1 MEERKYILVTN
12 IEWDAPKSV
21 KRQLPKNLI
30 IDIDDENEYLLEDIE
45 DYADNLS
52 DYLSDTYEYCHEGFD
67 AKVKKVK
74 IESSRKKKNRDLE
87 YYDAMHDYKQW
98 QNELKR
104 LLNEEEPDESSIERA
119 KKVILILKQV
129 YFDKSG
135 V

>member
-1 MEERKYILVTN
+1 M
-12 IEWDAPKSV
+12 
-21 KRQLPKNLI
+21 
-30 IDIDDENEYLLEDIE
+30 EDIE

-52 DYLSDTYEYCHEGFD
+52 DYLSDIYEYCHEGFD

-104 LLNEEEPDESSIERA
+104 LLNEEEPDESSIERG